1 MSRLTNESGLG
12 VTGLTKE
19 GVKGLATS
27 VFSSCKELVFTTVS
41 VNGSLEF
48 TAWEWVSFSSLSSL
62 VVQADFTTAEF
73 SSKMTLGL

>member
-1 MSRLTNESGLG
+1 MNESGLG

-19 GVKGLATS
+19 GVKGLATG

-48 TAWEWVSFSSLSSL
+48 TAWEWVSFPFFVLTGGSSGFHDCGIFFWDD
-62 VVQADFTTAEF
+62 AGA
-73 SSKMTLGL
+73 